1 MINDTCTFESDP
13 LIGLYEQVLT
23 NVSHNVITE
32 RENVQSSVDPEQFK
46 VRVVKIYV
54 KRGDE
59 NPQLMYRANVTDYD
73 ERDVLTTITSET
85 DDDRRII
92 IKKTPD
98 DNIDVTVLDQNN
110 NMQDEFNIHGMQF
123 QDIDNPDVMSILKIE
138 QI

>member
-23 NVSHNVITE
+23 NASNVITE
-32 RENVQSSVDPEQFK
+32 REDVQSSINPEQFK
-46 VRVVKIYV
+46 IRVVKIYV

-73 ERDVLTTITSET
+73 ERDALTTITSET

-92 IKKTPD
+92 IKKTSD

-110 NMQDEFNIHGMQF
+110 NMQDEFNVHGMQF